1 MCLKAVLL
9 EAGSTKFQSI
19 LLRIHE
25 VIDEEGL
32 KPGDRIPSEREL
44 VSRLQVGRSTV
55 REALR
60 ALELLG
66 IITTR
71 RGQGTFLQ
79 PYRSHRLVELLAF
92 YILRDET
99 ARDNLLEMRMLLETG
114 AVRLAALRAREEDLH
129 ALEGIWSAMKKK
141 VLAGEVPVEEDY
153 EFHRRMVQSSHNHLL
168 LRVWYPVIQYGQTVR
183 ENSLNRCGRP
193 QQALQEH
200 RDILDAIRERN
211 PRVAE
216 RRLEAHLS
224 VAGFFRVGGQGYRET

>member
-1 MCLKAVLL
+1 MLP

-44 VSRLQVGRSTV
+44 VSRLQVSRSTV

-79 PYRSHRLVELLAF
+79 PYQSHRLVELLAF

-114 AVRLAALRAREEDLH
+114 GIRLAALRAQEEDLVG
-129 ALEGIWSAMKKK
+129 LEGIWSRMEKK
-141 VLAGEVPVEEDY
+141 VKEGEVPVEEDY
-153 EFHRRMVQSSHNHLL
+153 EFHRRMMRASHNHLL
-168 LRVWYPVIQYGQTVR
+168 LRVWYPVIQYGQTMR
-183 ENSLNRCGRP
+183 ETSLNRIGRP
-193 QQALQEH
+193 QQALREH
-200 RDILDAIRERN
+200 REILDAIRNRN
-211 PRVAE
+211 PREAE

-224 VAGFFRVGGQGYRET
+224 AAGFFRVRGQGYREP